1 MSLGTCAPDRD
12 APAARAVPA
21 LPLGPTRPARG
32 WRPGD
37 LVTHPALPEPATVAA
52 VAPYTA
58 LVRRAD
64 GSDAHLPLADL
75 RPLVDGITVRAGR
88 DHGGES

>member
-12 APAARAVPA
+12 APAARPVHTLAVGPA
-21 LPLGPTRPARG
+21 WPSRG

-37 LVTHPALPEPATVAA
+37 LVTHPLLAEPATVAA

-88 DHGGES
+88 DHGGDS